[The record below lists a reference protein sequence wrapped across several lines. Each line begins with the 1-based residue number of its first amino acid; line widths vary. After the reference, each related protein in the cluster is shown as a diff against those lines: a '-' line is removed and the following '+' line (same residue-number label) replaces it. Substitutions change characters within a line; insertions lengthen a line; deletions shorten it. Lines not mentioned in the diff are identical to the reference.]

1 MTLAFLIY
9 QYFPYG
15 GQQRDF
21 LRIAKRCIAAGYQ
34 IRVYCLKWQ
43 GDIPDGMTVVN
54 VPVSA
59 VSRHVMYQ
67 RFSEWVSAA
76 LKQNPVAAVV
86 GFSKMPGLD
95 VYFAADPCFAERMRR
110 EGRLLTRLL
119 PRYRHFLRHEKAVFG
134 PDSRTMV
141 MLLSPRQ
148 QHDFVYHYPACG
160 ARLHRLPPGLDT
172 DRVPGADAPE
182 LRQRFRQ
189 QFCVQDD
196 EQAVLQ
202 IGSGFRVKGLD
213 RSLRALAAL
222 PEPVRNKT
230 RFFIVGQ
237 DKPARYQRL
246 ARRLGIYQQCQF
258 LGGRDDVPMFLQG
271 CDLLLHPA
279 LSESAG
285 YTLLEAVIN
294 GLPVL
299 TTDTC
304 GFAFH
309 VSDAGAGQVCPSPFV
324 QKDLNAR
331 LHEMLISSDRS
342 RWQRNGLAYAG
353 EVDLFGLADGAL
365 AIIEQVLRDK
375 STTENGDDSDIA
387 SAC

>member
-21 LRIAKRCIAAGYQ
+21 LRIARRCVASGFQ

-43 GDIPDGMTVVN
+43 GDVPEGMTVVK

-59 VSRHVMYQ
+59 WSRHVMYQ
-67 RFSEWVSAA
+67 RYSEWVDIA
-76 LKQNPVAAVV
+76 LKQSPVDAVV

-95 VYFAADPCFAERMRR
+95 LYFAADPCFAERLHR
-110 EGRLLTRLL
+110 ERFLFGKLI
-119 PRYRHFLRHEKAVFG
+119 PRYRHFMRNERAVFG
-134 PDSRTMV
+134 ADSETTVMV
-141 MLLSPRQ
+141 LSPTQ
-148 QHDFVYHYPACG
+148 EKDFSQHYPGCEQ
-160 ARLHRLPPGLDT
+160 RLHRLPPGLDK
-172 DRVPGADAPE
+172 DRLPGADASE
-182 LRQRFRQ
+182 VRRQFRQ
-189 QFCVQDD
+189 EFDMQDD
-196 EQAVLQ
+196 DHAVLQ

-213 RSLRALAAL
+213 RSLRALSAL
-222 PEPVRNKT
+222 PASLRHKT
-230 RFFIVGQ
+230 CFFIVGQ
-237 DKPARYQRL
+237 DKAKKYQYL
-246 ARRLGIYQQCQF
+246 ARRLGIYKQCRF
-258 LGGRDDVPMFLQG
+258 LGGRDDVPRFLQG

-304 GFAFH
+304 GYAFH
-309 VSDAGAGQVCPSPFV
+309 VNAAGAGQVCPSPFV

-331 LHEMLISSDRS
+331 LHEMLISSDRA

-353 EVDLFGLADGAL
+353 EVDLFGLADRAL
-365 AIIEQVLRDK
+365 SIIEQVLHDK
-375 STTENGDDSDIA
+375 AGTGYGGGHDIA
-387 SAC
+387 PA

>member
-21 LRIAKRCIAAGYQ
+21 MRIAQRCLAAGYQ
-34 IRVYCLKWQ
+34 IRVYCLGWQ
-43 GDIPDGMTVVN
+43 GETPEGVTVVR

-59 VSRHVMYQ
+59 LSRHVMYQ
-67 RFSEWVSAA
+67 RYSEWVGVA
-76 LKQNPVAAVV
+76 LKQNPVDAVV

-110 EGRLLTRLL
+110 EHRFVSAIL
-119 PRYRHFLRHEKAVFG
+119 PRYRHFMRNEQAVFG
-134 PDSRTMV
+134 VDSNTTV
-141 MLLSPRQ
+141 MLLSPKQER
-148 QHDFVYHYPACG
+148 DFLHHYPGCES
-160 ARLHRLPPGLDT
+160 RLHRLPPGLDKDRLPGT
-172 DRVPGADAPE
+172 DALDMR
-182 LRQRFRQ
+182 RQFRQ
-189 QFCVQDD
+189 QFAIQDD
-196 EQAVLQ
+196 DHAVLQ
-202 IGSGFRVKGLD
+202 IGSGFRIKGLD
-213 RSLRALAAL
+213 RSLIALASLPPAL
-222 PEPVRNKT
+222 RRKT

-237 DKPARYQRL
+237 DRPAKYKRL
-246 ARRLGIYQQCQF
+246 ARHLGIHKQCHF
-258 LGGRDDVPMFLQG
+258 TGGRDDVPRFLQG

-304 GFAFH
+304 GYAFH
-309 VSDAGAGQVCPSPFV
+309 VTDAGAGQVCPSPFV

-331 LHEMLISSDRS
+331 LHEMLISSDRP
-342 RWQRNGLAYAG
+342 RWQRNGLAYANN
-353 EVDLFGLADGAL
+353 VDLFGLADSAL
-365 AIIEQVLRDK
+365 GIIEQVLQDK
-375 STTENGDDSDIA
+375 ANATHGGA
-387 SAC
+387 YGSAPA

>member
-21 LRIAKRCIAAGYQ
+21 MRIALRCVAAGYR

-43 GDIPDGMTVVN
+43 GDVPDGMTVIR

-67 RFSEWVSAA
+67 RYSEWVAAA
-76 LKQNPVAAVV
+76 LRQKPVAAVV

-110 EGRLLTRLL
+110 ERRIVTRML
-119 PRYRHFLRHEKAVFG
+119 PRYRHFMRNEQAVFG
-134 PDSRTMV
+134 AGSMTAV
-141 MLLSPRQ
+141 LLLSPRQ
-148 QHDFVYHYPACG
+148 QQDFTAHYPGCEQ
-160 ARLHRLPPGLDT
+160 RMHRLPPGLDR
-172 DRVPGADAPE
+172 DRLPGDNASA
-182 LRQRFRQ
+182 LRLEFRQ
-189 QFCVQDD
+189 QFDLGDD
-196 EQAVLQ
+196 EHAVLQ

-222 PEPVRNKT
+222 PAAVRNKT

-246 ARRLGIYQQCQF
+246 AKRLGIEKHIQF
-258 LGGRDDVPMFLQG
+258 LGGRDDVPRFLQG

-304 GFAFH
+304 GYAFH
-309 VSDAGAGQVCPSPFV
+309 VTDAGAGQVCPSPFS

-331 LHEMLISSDRS
+331 LHEMLISSDRAS
-342 RWQRNGLAYAG
+342 WQRKGLAYADK
-353 EVDLFGLADGAL
+353 VDLFGLADQAL
-365 AIIEQVLRDK
+365 AVIEQVLHDK
-375 STTENGDDSDIA
+375 VGAQNGGDNDCA
-387 SAC
+387 SA

>member
-21 LRIAKRCIAAGYQ
+21 MRIAQRCVAAGYR

-43 GDIPDGMTVVN
+43 GDVPEGMTVVK

-59 VSRHVMYQ
+59 VSRHVTYQ
-67 RFSEWVSAA
+67 RYSEWVEAA
-76 LKQNPVAAVV
+76 LKQKPVAAVV

-110 EGRLLTRLL
+110 ERRLLTRLL
-119 PRYRHFLRHEKAVFG
+119 PRYRHFMRNEQAVFG
-134 PDSRTMV
+134 ADSSTTV

-148 QHDFVYHYPACG
+148 EQEFSAHYPGCEP
-160 ARLHRLPPGLDT
+160 RLHRLPPGLDR
-172 DRVPGADAPE
+172 DRLPGADASA
-182 LRQRFRQ
+182 QRKEFRQ
-189 QFCVQDD
+189 QVALRDD
-196 EQAVLQ
+196 EYAVLQ

-222 PEPVRNKT
+222 PAAVRNRT

-237 DKPARYQRL
+237 DKPARYRRL
-246 ARRLGIYQQCQF
+246 AIRLGIQKHIEF
-258 LGGRDDVPMFLQG
+258 LGGRDDVPRFLQG

-299 TTDTC
+299 ATDTC
-304 GFAFH
+304 GYAFH
-309 VSDAGAGQVCPSPFV
+309 VTQAGAGQVCPSPFS

-331 LHEMLISSDRS
+331 LHEMLISSDRAS
-342 RWQRNGLAYAG
+342 WQRNGLAYAQK
-353 EVDLFGLADGAL
+353 VDLFGLADQAL
-365 AIIEQVLRDK
+365 AVIEQVLRDRPE
-375 STTENGDDSDIA
+375 SQRGGDDDRV
-387 SAC
+387 SA

>member
-21 LRIAKRCIAAGYQ
+21 RRIAERCVAAGYQ

-43 GDIPDGMTVVN
+43 GDIPDGLTVVK

-76 LKQNPVAAVV
+76 LKQKPVAAVV

-110 EGRLLTRLL
+110 EGRLITRLL
-119 PRYRHFLRHEKAVFG
+119 PRYRHFMRHEEAVFG
-134 PDSRTMV
+134 PDSSTTV

-148 QHDFVYHYPACG
+148 QQDFVYHYRDCG
-160 ARLHRLPPGLDT
+160 RRLHRLPPGLDR
-172 DRVPGADAPE
+172 DRVPGADAPA
-182 LRQRFRQ
+182 LRQRFRK
-189 QFCVQDD
+189 QFGVQDD
-196 EQAVLQ
+196 EHAVLQ

-237 DKPARYQRL
+237 DKPAKYQRL
-246 ARRLGIYQQCQF
+246 ARRLGIRQQCQF

-304 GFAFH
+304 GYAFH

-342 RWQRNGLAYAG
+342 RWQNNGLAYAKK
-353 EVDLFGLADGAL
+353 VNLFGLADAAL
-365 AIIEQVLRDK
+365 AIIEQVLREK
-375 STTENGDDSDIA
+375 STSENGDDNDIA

>member
-21 LRIAKRCIAAGYQ
+21 MRIAQRCVTAGYQ

-43 GDIPDGMTVVN
+43 GDIPGGMTVVK
-54 VPVSA
+54 VPVSGL
-59 VSRHVMYQ
+59 SRHVMYQ
-67 RFSEWVSAA
+67 RYSKWVGAA
-76 LKQNPVAAVV
+76 LRQSPVDAVV

-95 VYFAADPCFAERMRR
+95 VYFAADPCFAERLRR
-110 EGRLLTRLL
+110 ERRLVTRLL
-119 PRYRHFLRHEKAVFG
+119 PRYRHFARYEHSVFSA
-134 PDSRTMV
+134 DSKTTV

-148 QHDFVYHYPACG
+148 EKDFHRHYPGCEQ
-160 ARLHRLPPGLDT
+160 RLHRLPPGLDK
-172 DRVPGADAPE
+172 DRLPGPDAPSVRE
-182 LRQRFRQ
+182 RFRQ
-189 QFCVQDD
+189 QFAVRDD
-196 EQAVLQ
+196 EYAVLQ
-202 IGSGFRVKGLD
+202 IGSGFRIKGLD

-222 PEPVRNKT
+222 PSFLRSKT

-237 DKPARYQRL
+237 DKPEKYKRL
-246 ARRLGIYQQCQF
+246 AQRLGIRRQCHF
-258 LGGRDDVPMFLQG
+258 MGGRDDVPLFLQG

-304 GFAFH
+304 GYAFH
-309 VSDAGAGQVCPSPFV
+309 VIEAGAGQVCPSPFA
-324 QKDLNAR
+324 QKDLNAG
-331 LHEMLISSDRS
+331 LHEMLISPDRES
-342 RWQRNGLAYAG
+342 WQRNGLAYANK
-353 EVDLFGLADGAL
+353 VDLFGLADQAL
-365 AIIEQVLRDK
+365 DIIEQVLRGRA
-375 STTENGDDSDIA
+375 STGHGGRHDTV
-387 SAC
+387 SA

>member
-21 LRIAKRCIAAGYQ
+21 MRIALRCTEAGHKV
-34 IRVYCLKWQ
+34 RVYCLKWQ
-43 GDIPDGMTVVN
+43 GAVPDGMTVIK

-59 VSRHVMYQ
+59 ISRHVMYQ
-67 RFSEWVSAA
+67 RFSEWVAVA
-76 LKQNPVAAVV
+76 LRQQPVDAVV

-110 EGRLLTRLL
+110 ERRSVTRLL
-119 PRYRHFLRHEKAVFG
+119 PRYRHFMRQERAVFG
-134 PDSRTMV
+134 KESSTRIL
-141 MLLSPRQ
+141 LLSPQ
-148 QHDFVYHYPACG
+148 QAQDFQFHYPDCVE
-160 ARLHRLPPGLDT
+160 RLHRLPPGLGR
-172 DRVPGADAPE
+172 DRLPPE
-182 LRQRFRQ
+182 NRAGIRQ
-189 QFCVQDD
+189 QFREQLGLTDD
-196 EQAVLQ
+196 EHAVLQ

-213 RSLRALAAL
+213 RSLRAIAAL
-222 PEPVRNKT
+222 PEKLRNKT

-237 DKPARYQRL
+237 DKAERYQRL
-246 ARRLGIYQQCQF
+246 ARRLGIAAQCHF
-258 LGGRDDVPMFLQG
+258 LGGRDDVPAFLMAA
-271 CDLLLHPA
+271 DVLLHPA

-309 VSDAGAGQVCPSPFV
+309 VTEAGAGQVCRSPFT

-331 LHEMLISSDRS
+331 LHEMLISSDRE
-342 RWQRNGLAYAG
+342 RWQRNGLAYAQQ
-353 EVDLFGLADGAL
+353 VDLFGLADSAL
-365 AIIEQVLRDK
+365 EVIETVLREKHWIPAEAADA
-375 STTENGDDSDIA
+375 A
-387 SAC
+387 SA

>member
-1 MTLAFLIY
+1 MTLALLIY

-21 LRIAKRCIAAGYQ
+21 MRIARRCLAAGYQ
-34 IRVYCLKWQ
+34 VRVYCLKWQ
-43 GDIPDGMTVVN
+43 GDIPDGMTVIR

-59 VSRHVMYQ
+59 LSRHVMYQ
-67 RFSEWVSAA
+67 RYTEWVGAA
-76 LKQNPVAAVV
+76 LRQNPVAAVV

-110 EGRLLTRLL
+110 ERRFVTRLL
-119 PRYRHFLRHEKAVFG
+119 PRYRHFMRQEQAVFG
-134 PDSRTMV
+134 ADSTTTV

-148 QHDFVYHYPACG
+148 QQDFTAHYPGCEH
-160 ARLHRLPPGLDT
+160 RLHRLPPGLDR
-172 DRVPGADAPE
+172 DRLPGADASAT
-182 LRQRFRQ
+182 RAAFRQ
-189 QFCVQDD
+189 QFAVRDD
-196 EQAVLQ
+196 EYAVLQ

-222 PEPVRNKT
+222 PAALRSRT

-237 DKPARYQRL
+237 DKPGRYQRL
-246 ARRLGIYQQCQF
+246 AERLGIAHRIEF
-258 LGGRDDVPMFLQG
+258 LGGRDDVPRFLQG

-304 GFAFH
+304 GYAFH
-309 VSDAGAGQVCPSPFV
+309 VTDAGAGQVCPSPFA

-331 LHEMLISSDRS
+331 LHEMLISSDRAS
-342 RWQRNGLAYAG
+342 WQRKGLAYAQK
-353 EVDLFGLADGAL
+353 VDLFGLADRAL
-365 AIIEQVLRDK
+365 AVIEQVVQAGPGRQHG
-375 STTENGDDSDIA
+375 GDNDRA
-387 SAC
+387 SA

>member
-21 LRIAKRCIAAGYQ
+21 LRIAERCVAAGYQ

-43 GDIPDGMTVVN
+43 GDIPDGMTVVR

-67 RFSEWVSAA
+67 RFSEWVGVA
-76 LKQNPVAAVV
+76 LKQHPVAAVV

-110 EGRLLTRLL
+110 EGRLLSRVL
-119 PRYRHFLRHEKAVFG
+119 PRYRHFMRHEKAVFG
-134 PDSRTMV
+134 VDSKTTV

-148 QHDFVYHYPACG
+148 QQDFVYHYPACDT
-160 ARLHRLPPGLDT
+160 RLHRLPPGLDR
-172 DRVPGADAPE
+172 DRLPGNDASQ
-182 LRQRFRQ
+182 LRLRLRQ
-189 QFCVQDD
+189 QFSLADD
-196 EQAVLQ
+196 EHAVLQ

-222 PEPVRNKT
+222 PAGVRNKT

-237 DKPARYQRL
+237 GKPAKYQRL
-246 ARRLGIYQQCQF
+246 ARRLGIHQQCQF
-258 LGGRDDVPMFLQG
+258 MGGRDDVPLFLQG

-304 GFAFH
+304 GYAFH
-309 VSDAGAGQVCPSPFV
+309 VTDAGAGQVCPSPFL
-324 QKDLNAR
+324 QRDLNAR

-342 RWQRNGLAYAG
+342 RWQRNGLAYAK
-353 EVDLFGLADGAL
+353 EVDLFGLDEQAL
-365 AIIEQVLRDK
+365 AIIQQVLRDK
-375 STTENGDDSDIA
+375 SENIHGGDHDIA

>member
-21 LRIAKRCIAAGYQ
+21 LRIAERCVAAGYQ

-43 GDIPDGMTVVN
+43 GDIPDGITVIK

-59 VSRHVMYQ
+59 ISRHVMYQ
-67 RFSEWVSAA
+67 RFSEWVNAA
-76 LKQNPVAAVV
+76 LKQRPAAAVV

-110 EGRLLTRLL
+110 EGRLLSRLL
-119 PRYRHFLRHEKAVFG
+119 PRYRHFIRHEKAVFG
-134 PDSRTMV
+134 VDSKTTV

-148 QHDFVYHYPACG
+148 QQDFTYHYPACET
-160 ARLHRLPPGLDT
+160 RLHRLPPGLDS
-172 DRVPGADAPE
+172 DRLPGVDASQ
-182 LRQRFRQ
+182 LRLRFRQ
-189 QFCVQDD
+189 QFSVQDD
-196 EQAVLQ
+196 EHAVLQ

-222 PEPVRNKT
+222 PAALRNKT

-237 DKPARYQRL
+237 DKPAKYLRL
-246 ARRLGIYQQCQF
+246 ARRLGIDQQCQF
-258 LGGRDDVPMFLQG
+258 LGGRDDVPVFLQG

-304 GFAFH
+304 GYAFH
-309 VSDAGAGQVCPSPFV
+309 VSDAGAGQVCPSPFL
-324 QKDLNAR
+324 QQDLNAR

-342 RWQRNGLAYAG
+342 RWQNNGLAYTKQ
-353 EVDLFGLADGAL
+353 VDLFGLTEQAL
-365 AIIEQVLRDK
+365 VIIEQVLRNK
-375 STTENGDDSDIA
+375 SRNTHGGDNDIA

>member
-21 LRIAKRCIAAGYQ
+21 MRIALRCVAAGYQ

-43 GDIPDGMTVVN
+43 GDVPDGLTVIR

-59 VSRHVMYQ
+59 LSRHVMYQ
-67 RFSEWVSAA
+67 RFSEWVGAT
-76 LKQNPVAAVV
+76 LRQNPVDAVM

-110 EGRLLTRLL
+110 ERRLVTRLL
-119 PRYRHFLRHEKAVFG
+119 PRYRHFMRNEQAVFG
-134 PDSRTMV
+134 DDSMTEI

-148 QHDFVYHYPACG
+148 QQDFTTHYPGCAH
-160 ARLHRLPPGLDT
+160 RLHRLPPGLD
-172 DRVPGADAPE
+172 RNRLPGDDAAV
-182 LRQRFRQ
+182 LRTEFRQ
-189 QFCVQDD
+189 QFALRDD
-196 EQAVLQ
+196 EHAVLQ

-222 PEPVRNKT
+222 PVAVRNRT

-246 ARRLGIYQQCQF
+246 ARRLGLEQNIEF
-258 LGGRDDVPMFLQG
+258 LGGRDDVPNFLQG

-304 GFAFH
+304 GYAFH
-309 VSDAGAGQVCPSPFV
+309 VTAAGAGQVCPSPFS

-331 LHEMLISSDRS
+331 LHEMLISSDRAS
-342 RWQRNGLAYAG
+342 WQRNGLAYAQK
-353 EVDLFGLADGAL
+353 VDLFGLADQAL
-365 AIIEQVLRDK
+365 VVIEQVLQDSAESQRG
-375 STTENGDDSDIA
+375 GDLDRA
-387 SAC
+387 SA

>member
-1 MTLAFLIY
+1 MTLALLIY

-21 LRIAKRCIAAGYQ
+21 MRVARRCVAAGYQ

-43 GDIPDGMTVVN
+43 GDIPDGMTVVK

-59 VSRHVMYQ
+59 LSRHVMYQ
-67 RFSEWVSAA
+67 RYSEWVGAA
-76 LKQNPVAAVV
+76 LRQNPVAAVV

-110 EGRLLTRLL
+110 ERRFITRLL
-119 PRYRHFLRHEKAVFG
+119 PRYRHFMRNEQAVFG
-134 PDSRTMV
+134 ADSMTTV

-148 QHDFVYHYPACG
+148 QQDFSTHYPGCEH
-160 ARLHRLPPGLDT
+160 RMHRLPPGLDR
-172 DRVPGADAPE
+172 DRLPGAEASA
-182 LRQRFRQ
+182 LRLEFRQ
-189 QFCVQDD
+189 QFDLRDD
-196 EQAVLQ
+196 DYAVLQ

-222 PEPVRNKT
+222 PAALRNRT

-237 DKPARYQRL
+237 DRPARYQRL
-246 ARRLGIYQQCQF
+246 AKRLGIEKHIQF
-258 LGGRDDVPMFLQG
+258 LGGRDDVPRFLQG

-304 GFAFH
+304 GYAFH
-309 VSDAGAGQVCPSPFV
+309 VTDAGAGQVCPSPFS
-324 QKDLNAR
+324 QQDLNAR
-331 LHEMLISSDRS
+331 LHEMLISSDRAS
-342 RWQRNGLAYAG
+342 WQRNGLAYANK
-353 EVDLFGLADGAL
+353 VDLFGLADQAL
-365 AIIEQVLRDK
+365 AVIEQVLQDK
-375 STTENGDDSDIA
+375 PGGQRGGDHDRA
-387 SAC
+387 SA